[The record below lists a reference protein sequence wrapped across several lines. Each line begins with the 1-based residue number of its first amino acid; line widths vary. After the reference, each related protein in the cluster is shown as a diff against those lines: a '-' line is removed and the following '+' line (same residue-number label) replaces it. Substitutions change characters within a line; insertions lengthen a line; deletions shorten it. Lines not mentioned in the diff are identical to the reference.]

1 LLPSPIG
8 VDDCALAQ
16 RWKLQPALASKLV
29 ALSNQW
35 EREISKG
42 GLGAPALFVISG
54 YRTVAQNDEVDGAED
69 SRHIRCPSE
78 AVDLRVGSVQGLDN
92 LEVWQILGGMWRLRG
107 GRWGGTFSDPDPNHF
122 DLG

>member
-1 LLPSPIG
+1 LLPSRIG
-8 VDDCALAQ
+8 TDECALAR

-35 EREISKG
+35 KREIEKG
-42 GLGAPALFVISG
+42 GLGAPDLYVVSG
-54 YRTVAQNDEVDGAED
+54 YRTLDHNREIGGAED

-78 AVDLRVGSVQGLDN
+78 AVDLRVGNVVGIDN
-92 LEVWQILGGMWRLRG
+92 LQVWQILGGMWRLRG
-107 GRWGGTFSDPDPNHF
+107 GRWGGTFADPDPNHF